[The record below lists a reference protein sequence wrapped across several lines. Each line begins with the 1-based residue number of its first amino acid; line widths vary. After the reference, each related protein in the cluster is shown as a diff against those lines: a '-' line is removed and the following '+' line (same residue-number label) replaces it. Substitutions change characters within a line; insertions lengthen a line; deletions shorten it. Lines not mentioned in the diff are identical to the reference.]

1 VIIVFVK
8 RFHFNELEST
18 QQKARELLEENK
30 AAFFVVADKQTL
42 GKGTKGRSW
51 YSPQGGLYMTI
62 VLELDFNILKQDIV
76 SFSEESCL
84 LIVETLKDFL
94 VESFPNSN
102 LDDLKVKPINDLY
115 FKEAKLAGILLE
127 SINKNKN
134 SFLLVGIGL
143 NIKKNLEANL
153 DKEIVSLEEILEDED
168 YRDLGLVDFSLKLS
182 KLVNQ
187 SFSRLKY

>member
-1 VIIVFVK
+1 MK
-8 RFHFNELEST
+8 SFHFNEIEST
-18 QQKARELLEENK
+18 QKKAREILDETK
-30 AAFFVVADKQTL
+30 APFFVIADKQTL

-62 VLELDFNILKQDIV
+62 VLELDFNILKQDIL
-76 SFSEESCL
+76 SFSEKSCL

-102 LDDLKVKPINDLY
+102 LDNLKVKPINDLY

-134 SFLLVGIGL
+134 SLLLIGIGL
-143 NIKKNLEANL
+143 NIKNNSKVSL
-153 DKEIVSLEEILEDED
+153 DREIVSLEDILESED
-168 YRDLGLVDFSLKLS
+168 FNSIVLSDFALKLAN
-182 KLVNQ
+182 LVNE
-187 SFSRLKY
+187 SFLNLKF

>member
-1 VIIVFVK
+1 MK

-94 VESFPNSN
+94 VESFPNAN

-134 SFLLVGIGL
+134 SLLLIGIGL
-143 NIKKNLEANL
+143 NIKNNSEASL
-153 DKEIVSLEEILEDED
+153 DRDIVSLENILESK
-168 YRDLGLVDFSLKLS
+168 DFNSIVLSDFALKLAN
-182 KLVNQ
+182 LVNQ

>member
-1 VIIVFVK
+1 MK
-8 RFHFNELEST
+8 CFHFSELEST
-18 QQKARELLEENK
+18 QKKAREILAETK
-30 AAFFVVADKQTL
+30 APFFVIADKQTS

-62 VLELDFNILKQDIV
+62 VLELDFNILKQDIA
-76 SFSEESCL
+76 SFSEKSCL

-127 SINKNKN
+127 SINKNTN
-134 SFLLVGIGL
+134 SLLLIGIGL
-143 NIKKNLEANL
+143 NIKNNSEASL
-153 DKEIVSLEEILEDED
+153 DRQIVSLEKILESED
-168 YRDLGLVDFSLKLS
+168 FNSIVLPDFSLKLAN
-182 KLVNQ
+182 LVNE
-187 SFSRLKY
+187 SFLNLKF